1 MLADISVYA
10 KLFWNVH
17 SEFHGIYAHLY
28 IFVLGAQAASN
39 TMTVFDSVS
48 TGACDF
54 IVCST
59 HAF

>member
-17 SEFHGIYAHLY
+17 SEFHGIYAHL
-28 IFVLGAQAASN
+28 FGLGAQAASN
-39 TMTVFDSVS
+39 TKTVFDSVS

-54 IVCST
+54 IVRST